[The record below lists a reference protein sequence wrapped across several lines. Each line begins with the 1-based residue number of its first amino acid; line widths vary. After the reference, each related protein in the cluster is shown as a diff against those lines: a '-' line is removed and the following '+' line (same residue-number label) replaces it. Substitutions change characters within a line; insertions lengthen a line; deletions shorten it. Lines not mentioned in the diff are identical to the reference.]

1 MENTLSPAF
10 ATTRV
15 VPKSRFDLLSVDPK
29 AHIGL
34 LTMRKQLTQSDLSLT
49 HWDLLNVL
57 VSQLNGCAYCV
68 MTHVAEAL
76 EHGEAEH
83 RLHALVAWREM
94 PYFTAEERAILAFA
108 EEVTLL
114 PQRRVADAVY
124 DEAERLL
131 GESYL
136 VQVLLATVSMNA
148 WNRLNIAQRKMP
160 A

>member
-1 MENTLSPAF
+1 MENTLSPAWP
-10 ATTRV
+10 ATRV
-15 VPKSRFDLLSVDPK
+15 VPKQRFDLPSLDPQ
-29 AHIGL
+29 AYTGL
-34 LTMRKQLTQSDLSLT
+34 LTLRKHLGQSGLSLT
-49 HWDLLNVL
+49 HWDLINVH

-76 EHGEAEH
+76 EHGETEQ

-94 PYFTAEERAILAFA
+94 PYFTAEERAILAYA

-114 PQRRVADAVY
+114 PHRHVADAVHH
-124 DEAERLL
+124 EATRLL
-131 GESYL
+131 GEAYV
-136 VQVLLATVSMNA
+136 VQVLLATVSMNT